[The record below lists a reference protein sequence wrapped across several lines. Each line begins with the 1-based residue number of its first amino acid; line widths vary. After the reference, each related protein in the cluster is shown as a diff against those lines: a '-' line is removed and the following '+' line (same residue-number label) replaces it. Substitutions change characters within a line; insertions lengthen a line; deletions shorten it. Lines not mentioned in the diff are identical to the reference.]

1 MLGTSSRTTVTL
13 SGAVG
18 AGKSS
23 TAKAI
28 VDRLRSAG
36 CPAEF
41 IRFQDFTRLRERRS
55 HALVSKPR
63 RAEMEELDDPDIRW
77 GGYQRRCLTVRVAAG
92 YALRTLLFRTRLNR
106 WPKDTVL
113 VFDRYFY
120 DNLVHFDLQGA
131 GSSLRLL
138 MRVLPVPTVAALL
151 LISEGTIL
159 ERRPRYSAEYAQQVA
174 EGYEELAKRIPGLLV
189 VRTDDLASVA
199 DVAGRIAA
207 DVLTR
212 VDRENERVRS

>member
-1 MLGTSSRTTVTL
+1 VAL

-41 IRFQDFTRLRERRS
+41 IRFQDFTRLREQRS
-55 HALVSKPR
+55 HAAVSKPR

-77 GGYQRRCLTVRVAAG
+77 GGYQRRRLTMRVAAG

-120 DNLVHFDLQGA
+120 DSLVHFELQGA
-131 GSSLRLL
+131 RSSLWLL
-138 MRVLPVPTVAALL
+138 MKVMPVPTVAALL
-151 LISEGTIL
+151 LIRERTIL
-159 ERRPRYSAEYAQQVA
+159 ERRPRYSPEYGRQAA
-174 EGYEELAKRIPGLLV
+174 EGYEELPKRIPDLLV
-189 VRTDDLASVA
+189 VRTDDFASV
-199 DVAGRIAA
+199 DEVAGRIAA
-207 DVLTR
+207 RVLTR
-212 VDRENERVRS
+212 VGRGNERVRT

>member
-1 MLGTSSRTTVTL
+1 MAL

-55 HALVSKPR
+55 HAAVSKPR
-63 RAEMEELDDPDIRW
+63 RAEMEFDDPDIRW

-131 GSSLRLL
+131 GSSLQLL
-138 MRVLPVPTVAALL
+138 MQVLPVPTVAALL

-159 ERRPRYSAEYAQQVA
+159 ERRPRYSAEYAHQVA
-174 EGYEELAKRIPGLLV
+174 EGYEELPKRIPGLLV

>member
-1 MLGTSSRTTVTL
+1 VAL

-55 HALVSKPR
+55 HAAVSKPR
-63 RAEMEELDDPDIRW
+63 RAEMEFDDPDIRW

-131 GSSLRLL
+131 GSSLQLL
-138 MRVLPVPTVAALL
+138 MQVLPVPTVAALL

-159 ERRPRYSAEYAQQVA
+159 ERRPRYSAEYAHQVA
-174 EGYEELAKRIPGLLV
+174 EGYEELPKRIPGLLV